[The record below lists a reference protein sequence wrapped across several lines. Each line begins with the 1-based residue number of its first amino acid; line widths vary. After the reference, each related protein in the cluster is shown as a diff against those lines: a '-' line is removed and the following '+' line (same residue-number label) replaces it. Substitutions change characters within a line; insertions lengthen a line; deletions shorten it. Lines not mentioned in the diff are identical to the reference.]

1 MEWNFEDFFNDQEFE
16 ISSGT
21 ILGAFLITQNQNLPR
36 LMVEIN
42 IDTVSPAAEVAD
54 LVLQEGDHING
65 FAIVPGG

>member
-1 MEWNFEDFFNDQEFE
+1 MWNIEDFFNDQEFE

-21 ILGAFLITQNQNLPR
+21 TLGAFLITQNQNLPR

-42 IDTVSPAAEVAD
+42 IDTVSPAAGVAD
-54 LVLQEGDHING
+54 WVLQEGDHING